1 MSQWKN
7 EDDIKD
13 ELRTL
18 TKGLKELREELRAMV
33 APQKQN
39 PSRAFL
45 HRQARGPLAEPVVLE
60 SAPERGLAADNPP
73 PRRRTRRPR
82 SK

>member
-1 MSQWKN
+1 MGQWKN

-18 TKGLKELREELRAMV
+18 TKGLKELREELRSMV

-45 HRQARGPLAEPVVLE
+45 HRQARGPLSEPGALE
-60 SAPERGLAADNPP
+60 SPPERGLAADKKPAP
-73 PRRRTRRPR
+73 RRTRKPR